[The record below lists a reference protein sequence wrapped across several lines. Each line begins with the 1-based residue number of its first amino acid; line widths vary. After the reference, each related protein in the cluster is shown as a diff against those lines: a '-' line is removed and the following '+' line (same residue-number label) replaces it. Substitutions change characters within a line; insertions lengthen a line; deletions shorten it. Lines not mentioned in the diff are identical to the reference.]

1 MIIIKLLRKERE
13 RKRSRLQRLKNQQGN
28 YKILL
33 LEDRLSQK
41 QAYDV
46 KKKKKYEKLFYT
58 VDGL

>member
-13 RKRSRLQRLKNQQGN
+13 RKRSRLQRLKNQQDN

-33 LEDRLSQK
+33 LKDRLSQK

-46 KKKKKYEKLFYT
+46 KNKKYEKLFYT

>member
-33 LEDRLSQK
+33 LKDRLSQK

-46 KKKKKYEKLFYT
+46 KNKK
-58 VDGL
+58 V